1 MPFTRRQFVVGLSAL
16 SALGA
21 SIPFLPSA
29 LADATGEAV
38 SGRRVFNLLINPEPP
53 SLSSFNTTAGTSVT
67 ASSKVLEGL
76 LTYDEN
82 LNARPAL
89 ATAWEAAP
97 DGLSYRFTLREGVKW
112 HDGEPFTSADV
123 AFSLDLIKRFHPR
136 GSSTFANLERV
147 DTPDDHTA
155 IVHLSK
161 PAPYLIRGFA
171 GGETPIVPS
180 TCMPGHPGCR

>member
-21 SIPFLPSA
+21 SVPFLPTA
-29 LADATGEAV
+29 LADATGQAV

-76 LTYDEN
+76 LTYDEA

-112 HDGEPFTSADV
+112 HDGEPFTSPTWR
-123 AFSLDLIKRFHPR
+123 SPW
-136 GSSTFANLERV
+136 T
-147 DTPDDHTA
+147 
-155 IVHLSK
+155 
-161 PAPYLIRGFA
+161 
-171 GGETPIVPS
+171 
-180 TCMPGHPGCR
+180 